1 MEVKVG
7 DEVDMN
13 LIFFDFDKKR
23 LVYKLEMIHKKE
35 KYLASTTEVCSLYV
49 DLNSRRVTEFE
60 DNKRELIQS
69 FVDENKDKFNSE
81 NLHLINK
88 LKK

>member
-1 MEVKVG
+1 M
-7 DEVDMN
+7 
-13 LIFFDFDKKR
+13 
-23 LVYKLEMIHKKE
+23 
-35 KYLASTTEVCSLYV
+35 YV
-49 DLNSRRVTEFE
+49 DLSSRRVTEFE
-60 DNKRELIQS
+60 DNKRDLIQS